1 VRCGKRQAGA
11 PSLSL
16 ATVRTQQFSL
26 KVLTNLAGFR
36 FFSAGVG
43 SRLAGIGE
51 ASITQGFGS
60 VRCGKRQAGSPSL
73 CLDFQ

>member
-1 VRCGKRQAGA
+1 LRKKAGGDA
-11 PSLSL
+11 L
-16 ATVRTQQFSL
+16 ALPCDRKDPQISL

-36 FFSAGVG
+36 FFLAGVG

-60 VRCGKRQAGSPSL
+60 VRCEKRQAGSPSL